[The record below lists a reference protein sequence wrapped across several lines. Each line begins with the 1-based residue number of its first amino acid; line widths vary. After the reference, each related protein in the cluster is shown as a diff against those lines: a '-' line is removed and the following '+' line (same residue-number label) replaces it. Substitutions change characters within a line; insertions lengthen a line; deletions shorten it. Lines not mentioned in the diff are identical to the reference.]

1 MIALSSFLTLA
12 LMAAMAHDLMSGQA
26 DAVGLVIASIPLA
39 MFASI
44 IGLLLTRSARAWFS
58 GKKPQ
63 VPGGLLGAGIHEE

>member
-12 LMAAMAHDLMSGQA
+12 LMAAMVHDLMSGQA
-26 DAVGLVIASIPLA
+26 DAVGLAIASIPLA

-58 GKKPQ
+58 EKKPQ
-63 VPGGLLGAGIHEE
+63 VPGDLLGVGIYEE